1 MIQSLYLKRA
11 ASIRKEYLSIIRD
24 IESYENIAKELS
36 DSISQRTKELEQLLE
51 NLNNNRVS
59 NADSAKQNLHNI
71 MIQTEDDMNK
81 VDKSIDVLS
90 LKIERLKSDE
100 MVLYREIKQSYF
112 NLTDEEIKN
121 EIQEHLKKLNLS

>member
-24 IESYENIAKELS
+24 IESYEKIAKELS
-36 DSISQRTKELEQLLE
+36 DSISQRTKELESLLE
-51 NLNNNRVS
+51 NLNGNRVS
-59 NADSAKQNLHNI
+59 NADSAKQELHNI

-81 VDKSIDVLS
+81 VDKSIDTLS
-90 LKIERLKSDE
+90 LKIERLKNDE

-112 NLTDEEIKN
+112 NLTDEEIKS

>member
-24 IESYENIAKELS
+24 IESYEKIAKELS
-36 DSISQRTKELEQLLE
+36 DSISQRTKELESLLE
-51 NLNNNRVS
+51 NLNGNRVS
-59 NADSAKQNLHNI
+59 NADSAKQELHNI

-81 VDKSIDVLS
+81 VDKSIDTLS
-90 LKIERLKSDE
+90 LKIERLKNDE

-112 NLTDEEIKN
+112 NLTDDEIKS
-121 EIQEHLKKLNLS
+121 EIQEHLKK

>member
-24 IESYENIAKELS
+24 IESYEKIAKELS
-36 DSISQRTKELEQLLE
+36 DSISQRTKELESLLE
-51 NLNNNRVS
+51 NLNGNRVS
-59 NADSAKQNLHNI
+59 NADSAKQELHNI

-81 VDKSIDVLS
+81 VDKSIDTLS
-90 LKIERLKSDE
+90 LKIERLKNDE

-112 NLTDEEIKN
+112 NLTDDEIKS

>member
-24 IESYENIAKELS
+24 IESYEKIAKELS
-36 DSISQRTKELEQLLE
+36 DSISQRTKELESLLE
-51 NLNNNRVS
+51 NLNGNRVS
-59 NADSAKQNLHNI
+59 NADSAKQELHNI

-81 VDKSIDVLS
+81 VDKSINKLS
-90 LKIERLKSDE
+90 LKIERLKNDE

-112 NLTDEEIKN
+112 NLTDDEIKS